1 MNQTIKKHLIAILL
15 TLPFAAPFVY
25 LGLKNAKSQEERMI
39 AAADKISILETEN
52 KQLKEQVEKYKA
64 SELKKASAKSKTY
77 YPDGTLQ
84 SESESYSESQTD
96 IESEKRLQEIIE
108 ARFKAV
114 VIVNKKENIITAYA
128 TFSSFGDLIKLKPD
142 GGGGLYQRRLIGE
155 WFLGG
160 GLEKNS
166 IETSSKLA
174 TSIMW

>member
-1 MNQTIKKHLIAILL
+1 MQNQTIKNVMI
-15 TLPFAAPFVY
+15 
-25 LGLKNAKSQEERMI
+25 GLMIVGALYFCYKVKQRNDGADKAKADMI
-39 AAADKISILETEN
+39 ATLETEN

-96 IESEKRLQEIIE
+96 IESEKRIQEVIE
-108 ARFKAV
+108 ARSKAV
-114 VIVNKKENIITAYA
+114 VIVNKKENILTAYA
-128 TFSSFGDLIKLKPD
+128 TFNGFTDLIRLKTE
-142 GGGGLYQRRLIGE
+142 GGGGLYQRRLAGE
-155 WFLGG
+155 WFAGA

-166 IETSSKLA
+166 IETQTKLA